1 MAVEMFYPHSA
12 RTAAPLRLAAAALT
26 LCLFVAP
33 SVCSLSHAAEL
44 ESWQAEA
51 VQRIYAG
58 GVPDSPDE
66 LRWMEVHQQSLV
78 KRLSPT
84 IVNIAVGESQGSGVI
99 ISPDG
104 YVLTAAHVAVK
115 PNVGCRI
122 TLHDGRELAG
132 KTLGMNKG
140 IDAGLVKIVGPP
152 DDGES
157 TNWPFAEMGNVSKLS
172 NGAWCL
178 AFGHPGGFKVGR
190 RPVVRFG
197 RVLSINHRSLQS
209 DCALVGG
216 DSGGPLFDMHGQVI
230 GIHSRIGA
238 DIAKNLHVPVNTFRA
253 TWDRLAQG
261 ESWGNFLQ
269 LVGPP
274 MIGVLGVQDVERA
287 EVEKVM
293 PGLPAEQAG
302 IRVGDV
308 IVRFNKRPVKDFPA
322 LKRLVGECEPG
333 EEVPVEVLRGN
344 RRVQLTIII
353 GTSAG

>member
-1 MAVEMFYPHSA
+1 MAVEMFYPQTS
-12 RTAAPLRLAAAALT
+12 RTVLPTRLAAVALM
-26 LCLFVAP
+26 LCTYIVLPFA
-33 SVCSLSHAAEL
+33 SLSKAADL
-44 ESWQAEA
+44 ESWQTEA

-58 GVPDSPDE
+58 GVPSSPDE
-66 LRWMEVHQQSLV
+66 LRWMEVHQQNLV

-115 PNVGCRI
+115 PNLGCRI

-132 KTLGMNKG
+132 RTLGMNKS
-140 IDAGLVKIVGPP
+140 IDAGLVKIVDRP
-152 DDGES
+152 DADES
-157 TNWPFAEMGNVSKLS
+157 IRWPFAEMGNVSQLS

-178 AFGHPGGFKVGR
+178 AFGHPGGYQIGR

-197 RVLSINHRSLQS
+197 RVLSINHRSLQT

-216 DSGGPLFDMHGQVI
+216 DSGGPLFDMRVQVI

-238 DIAKNLHVPVNTFRA
+238 DITKNLHVPVNTYRA

-261 ESWGNFLQ
+261 ESWGNLLQ

-274 MIGVLGVQDVERA
+274 MIGVLGVQEVERA

-293 PGLPAEQAG
+293 PGLPAERAG
-302 IRVGDV
+302 IQVGDV
-308 IVRFNKRPVKDFPA
+308 IVRFNKQQVKDFPA
-322 LKRLVGECEPG
+322 LRRLVGQSEPG
-333 EEVPVEVLRGN
+333 EEVRVEVLRGN